1 VICIVVGDPRD
12 DRISELEAAL
22 VAKDARIA
30 ELVAQVARVVEL
42 DDRIAK
48 QDAKIASLEERVAEL
63 LEKLNQN
70 SSNSHKPPSS
80 DPPGNRKE
88 RRAKAKENRRKRGG
102 QKGHKGSRRD
112 LLPPDQVDEFVD
124 HFPPECEN
132 CWKPLPEIHDP
143 DATRYQFTEVPP
155 IRPHTTEHRRHA
167 VMCPDCNY
175 VTRAPYDTNEI
186 PASPFGPRLMSLMAL
201 LTGFYHLSR
210 RKAQGLLADILGVS
224 VSLGAISAV
233 EERVSNA
240 VEPAVDEVW
249 DRVVDADVKHTDGTS
264 WLQAGTQ
271 MALWTIA
278 TTAATVF
285 KILADGAKETLRP
298 LFRELKGILISDRA
312 TALTFWAMA
321 YRQICWAHLL
331 RRFVSFSERD
341 GPAGA
346 IGRELLGYT
355 GILFDYWRDY
365 REGKMTR
372 ERFVAWMAP
381 LRRQVE
387 AIFEK
392 AVALDINGLSG
403 SCANILEHRQALW
416 TFVERDDVEP
426 TNNHGERELRAFV
439 LWRKRSFGTQ
449 SERGNLFA
457 ERVMT
462 IAHTARKQHKNVL
475 AFLTACCETPDALPS
490 LFDASA

>member
-1 VICIVVGDPRD
+1 MCIVVGDPRD
-12 DRISELEAAL
+12 DRISELEAAHA
-22 VAKDARIA
+22 AKDAKLA
-30 ELVAQVARVVEL
+30 E
-42 DDRIAK
+42 
-48 QDAKIASLEERVAEL
+48 QDAKLAEQEAKIVLLEARVDEL

-80 DPPGNRKE
+80 DPPGNRQQ
-88 RRAKAKENRRKRGG
+88 RRAGAKENKRKRGG
-102 QKGHKGSRRD
+102 QKGHKGTQRE
-112 LLPPDQVDEFVD
+112 LLPPEQVDEFVD
-124 HFPPECEN
+124 HFPCECES
-132 CWKPLPEIHDP
+132 CWKPLPEVHDP
-143 DATRYQFTEVPP
+143 HATRYQFTEMPP
-155 IRPHTTEHRRHA
+155 VRPHTTEHRRHA
-167 VMCPDCNY
+167 ITCPHCRY
-175 VTRAPYDTNEI
+175 VTRAPYDETKI
-186 PASPFGPRLMSLMAL
+186 PASPFGPRLMSLVAL

-224 VSLGAISAV
+224 VSLGAISAI
-233 EERVSNA
+233 EARVSNA
-240 VEPAVDEVW
+240 VEPAVAEVW
-249 DRVVDADVKHTDGTS
+249 NHVVDADVKHTDGTS
-264 WLQAGTQ
+264 WYQAGTQ

-285 KILADGAKETLRP
+285 KIVADGARETLRP

-346 IGRELLGYT
+346 IGRELLGYA
-355 GILFDYWRDY
+355 GILFEYRHDY
-365 REGKMTR
+365 RTGKMTR

-381 LRRQVE
+381 LREQME
-387 AIFEK
+387 AVFEK
-392 AVALDINGLSG
+392 AVALDIRGVSG
-403 SCANILEHRQALW
+403 SCANILEHRAGLW

-439 LWRKRSFGTQ
+439 LWRKRSFGSQ

-457 ERVMT
+457 ERLMT
-462 IAHTARKQHKNVL
+462 VAHTARKQHKNVL
-475 AFLTACCETPDALPS
+475 AFLTVCCETPDTPPS
-490 LFDASA
+490 LFGAS

>member
-1 VICIVVGDPRD
+1 VGDAHG
-12 DRISELEAAL
+12 DRISELQAVLASR
-22 VAKDARIA
+22 DARLA
-30 ELVAQVARVVEL
+30 E
-42 DDRIAK
+42 
-48 QDAKIASLEERVAEL
+48 QDAQLAAQAEEITSLRQQISEL

-80 DPPGNRKE
+80 DPPGNRKQ
-88 RRAKAKENRRKRGG
+88 RRESAKEKRRKRGG
-102 QKGHKGSRRD
+102 QKGHQGNRRE
-112 LLPPDQVDEFVD
+112 LLPAEQVDRFVD
-124 HFPPECEN
+124 HFPHECES
-132 CWKPLPEIHDP
+132 CWRPLPEVHDP
-143 DATRYQFTEVPP
+143 RASRYQHTEVPP

-167 VMCPDCNY
+167 VACPHCRY
-175 VTRAPYDTNEI
+175 VTRAPYDANEI
-186 PASPFGPRLMSLMAL
+186 PASPFGPRLMSLIAL

-210 RKAQGLLADILGVS
+210 RKTKSLLTDVLGVS

-233 EERVSNA
+233 EERVSKA
-240 VEPAVDEVW
+240 IEPAVDEVW
-249 DRVVDADVKHTDGTS
+249 DRVVDADVKHTDGTG
-264 WLQAGTQ
+264 WLQAGTA
-271 MALWTIA
+271 MSLWTIA
-278 TTAATVF
+278 TTAGTVF

-331 RRFVSFSERD
+331 RRFVAFSERD

-346 IGRELLGYT
+346 IGCELLSYT

-365 REGKMTR
+365 RDGKMTR

-381 LRRQVE
+381 LQQQME

-392 AVALDINGLSG
+392 AVALNIKGMSG

-416 TFVERDDVEP
+416 TFVERDDVDP

-449 SERGNLFA
+449 SERGNRFA

-462 IAHTARKQHKNVL
+462 VAHTARKQDRNVFD
-475 AFLTACCETPDALPS
+475 FLTACCRQGSEGSSAPS
-490 LFDASA
+490 LFTARAS

>member
-1 VICIVVGDPRD
+1 MGDD
-12 DRISELEAAL
+12 DRIGELEADLAARDAL
-22 VAKDARIA
+22 ITEQAKKIAEQAKEIAALKEQVA
-30 ELVAQVARVVEL
+30 ELV
-42 DDRIAK
+42 
-48 QDAKIASLEERVAEL
+48 
-63 LEKLNQN
+63 EKLSQN

-80 DPPGNRKE
+80 DPPGNRKQ
-88 RRAKAKENRRKRGG
+88 RHARDKQKRRKRGG
-102 QKGHKGSRRD
+102 QKGHKGSRRE
-112 LLPPDQVDEFVD
+112 LLPPEQVDKFVD
-124 HFPPECEN
+124 HFPHECES
-132 CWKPLPEIHDP
+132 CWKSLPEVHDP
-143 DATRYQFTEVPP
+143 HATRYQHTEVPP

-167 VMCPDCNY
+167 VTCPHCRY
-175 VTRAPYDTNEI
+175 VTRAPYDAKKI
-186 PASPFGPRLMSLMAL
+186 PASPFGPRLMSLVAL

-210 RKAQGLLADILGVS
+210 RKAQGLLSDVLGVS
-224 VSLGAISAV
+224 MSLGAISNIEA
-233 EERVSNA
+233 RVSNA
-240 VEPAVDEVW
+240 IEPAVDEVW
-249 DRVVDADVKHTDGTS
+249 DRVVDADVKHTDGTG
-264 WLQAGTQ
+264 WLQAGTT
-271 MALWTIA
+271 MSLWTIA
-278 TTAATVF
+278 TAAATVF
-285 KILADGAKETLRP
+285 KILADGAKDTLRP

-312 TALTFWAMA
+312 TALNFWAMA

-346 IGRELLGYT
+346 VGRELLNYT

-365 REGKMTR
+365 RDGKITR

-381 LRRQVE
+381 LRQQME

-392 AVALDINGLSG
+392 AVDLDIKGLSG

-449 SERGNLFA
+449 SDRGNRFA

-462 IAHTARKQHKNVL
+462 IAHTARKQSKNVL
-475 AFLTACCETPDALPS
+475 AFLTACCRARSEADATPS
-490 LFDASA
+490 LFTADGA

>member
-1 VICIVVGDPRD
+1 MSDPRD
-12 DRISELEAAL
+12 ARISELEADLAARD
-22 VAKDARIA
+22 AKLAELDAKLAEQGARI
-30 ELVAQVARVVEL
+30 VA
-42 DDRIAK
+42 
-48 QDAKIASLEERVAEL
+48 LEQRVAEL

-80 DPPGNRKE
+80 DPPGNRQQ
-88 RRAKAKENRRKRGG
+88 RRANAKEKRRKRGG
-102 QKGHKGSRRD
+102 QSGHKGSRRE
-112 LLPPDQVDEFVD
+112 LVPPEQVDEFVD
-124 HFPPECEN
+124 HFPHECEG
-132 CWKPLPEIHDP
+132 CWKPLREVHDP

-167 VMCPDCNY
+167 VRCPHCRY
-175 VTRAPYDTNEI
+175 VTRAAYDETKI

-233 EERVSNA
+233 EERVSDA
-240 VEPAVDEVW
+240 VKPAVDEVW

-264 WLQAGTQ
+264 WLQAGTA
-271 MALWTIA
+271 MCLWTIA
-278 TTAATVF
+278 TAAATVF
-285 KILADGAKETLRP
+285 KILADGAKDTLRP
-298 LFRELKGILISDRA
+298 LFGELKGILISDRA
-312 TALTFWAMA
+312 KALTFWAMA

-331 RRFVSFSERD
+331 RKFVAFSERD
-341 GPAGA
+341 GPAGS

-355 GILFDYWRDY
+355 GILFDYWHDL
-365 REGKMTR
+365 REGKITR
-372 ERFVAWMAP
+372 KRFVAWMAP
-381 LRRQVE
+381 VRQQVE
-387 AIFEK
+387 AILEK
-392 AVALDINGLSG
+392 AVALDIKGLSG
-403 SCANILEHRQALW
+403 SCADILEHRQALW

-462 IAHTARKQHKNVL
+462 IAHTARKQRKNVL
-475 AFLTACCETPDALPS
+475 AFLMACCEAPDAPPS
-490 LFDASA
+490 LFDAA

>member
-1 VICIVVGDPRD
+1 MRD
-12 DRISELEAAL
+12 DEVSQLRAELA
-22 VAKDARIA
+22 AKDAN
-30 ELVAQVARVVEL
+30 
-42 DDRIAK
+42 IAK
-48 QDAKIASLEERVAEL
+48 QAEEIAALKAQVAEL

-80 DPPGNRKE
+80 DPPGNRKQ
-88 RRAKAKENRRKRGG
+88 RRAKAKETRRKRGG
-102 QKGHKGSRRD
+102 QKGHEGNRRE
-112 LLPPDQVDEFVD
+112 LLSPEQVDEFVD
-124 HFPPECEN
+124 HFPHECEN
-132 CWKPLPEIHDP
+132 CWRPLPEIHDRQ
-143 DATRYQFTEVPP
+143 ATRYQYTEVPP
-155 IRPHTTEHRRHA
+155 IQPHTTEHRRHA
-167 VMCPDCNY
+167 VTCPHCKY
-175 VTRAPYDTNEI
+175 VTRAPYDANKI
-186 PASPFGPRLMSLMAL
+186 PASPFGPRLMSLIAL

-210 RKAQGLLADILGVS
+210 RRAQGLLADVLGVS
-224 VSLGAISAV
+224 VSLGAISNV
-233 EERVSNA
+233 EERVSSA
-240 VEPAVDEVW
+240 IAPAVDEVW
-249 DRVVDADVKHTDGTS
+249 DRVVDAEVKHTDGTS
-264 WLQAGTQ
+264 WLQAGTA
-271 MALWTIA
+271 MSLWTIA

-285 KILADGAKETLRP
+285 KILADGAKDTLRP

-331 RRFVSFSERD
+331 RRFVAFSERD

-346 IGRELLGYT
+346 IGNELLSYT

-372 ERFVAWMAP
+372 ERYVAWMAP
-381 LRRQVE
+381 LRQQME

-392 AVALDINGLSG
+392 AVALDIKGLSG

-416 TFVERDDVEP
+416 TFVERDDVAP

-449 SERGNLFA
+449 SERGNRFA

-462 IAHTARKQHKNVL
+462 IAHTARKQSKNVL
-475 AFLTACCETPDALPS
+475 AFLMACCGARSECGATPS
-490 LFDASA
+490 LFTADAA